1 MLRLGTIT
9 ESSQRLDA
17 GRYRAFVFTWRA
29 HKEKGG
35 SMMPIFMFGLGV
47 ALVVMIVGIGLLVA
61 KDVTDL
67 IDLACD
73 PDNPTN
79 GPPRL

>member
-1 MLRLGTIT
+1 MI
-9 ESSQRLDA
+9 
-17 GRYRAFVFTWRA
+17 
-29 HKEKGG
+29 
-35 SMMPIFMFGLGV
+35 PIFMLGLGG

-61 KDVTDL
+61 KDVTEL

-79 GPPRL
+79 SPPRL

>member
-1 MLRLGTIT
+1 
-9 ESSQRLDA
+9 
-17 GRYRAFVFTWRA
+17 
-29 HKEKGG
+29 
-35 SMMPIFMFGLGV
+35 MMPIFMVGLGV

>member
-1 MLRLGTIT
+1 
-9 ESSQRLDA
+9 
-17 GRYRAFVFTWRA
+17 
-29 HKEKGG
+29 
-35 SMMPIFMFGLGV
+35 MMPIFMVGLGV

-79 GPPRL
+79 DPQRL

>member
-1 MLRLGTIT
+1 
-9 ESSQRLDA
+9 
-17 GRYRAFVFTWRA
+17 
-29 HKEKGG
+29 
-35 SMMPIFMFGLGV
+35 MPIFMVGLGV

-79 GPPRL
+79 DPPRL